1 MYVNAIEDFAGHFGT
16 VALAQKGM
24 GLASRQWSLSVSKPH
39 RYFVIALM
47 PPSIRGGRAWTL
59 ETPSQDY
66 AESFLADCIVG
77 YSPEHARTI
86 VASVRAGEKSF
97 NEQVRMN
104 PKFEAQ
110 VRAELSRLRSS
121 RRMRD

>member
-1 MYVNAIEDFAGHFGT
+1 
-16 VALAQKGM
+16 
-24 GLASRQWSLSVSKPH
+24 
-39 RYFVIALM
+39 M
-47 PPSIRGGRAWTL
+47 PPSIRGGRAWAL

-77 YSPEHARTI
+77 YSPEYGRKI
-86 VASVRAGEKSF
+86 VASVTAGEKSLK
-97 NEQVRMN
+97 EQVRLK